1 MDVEKFLGWAEG
13 KGWTVERRTVP
24 LSLPKI
30 ITDRYEIPGLYKEFL
45 EKALL
50 CSGPMDTE
58 WFLCE
63 EGYRQDDPDAIRWN
77 ECEQISLEAARDLS
91 DQEEERRVTQFWD
104 GVLPFFLSVGSG
116 YEYYGFDLLGRFGPA
131 GGILHGFEPMFEEAE
146 RFAPDFP
153 AFLDKVAAGEVATGG
168 VLFDPEEP
176 LWRWPAARSRSVWKG
191 RAPRPFG
198 LCSIRRRNTATT
210 TGTAAAAITITTDT
224 GGKRWPNQPI
234 AVARGIRPPSGM
246 SWGMLSCWR

>member
-1 MDVEKFLGWAEG
+1 MDVEKFLDWAEG

-153 AFLDKVAAGEVATGG
+153 AFLDKVAAGEVSTGG
-168 VLFDPEEP
+168 VLFDPEEY
-176 LWRWPAARSRSVWKG
+176 AFMEMAG
-191 RAPRPFG
+191 RKEQERHM
-198 LCSIRRRNTATT
+198 RE
-210 TGTAAAAITITTDT
+210 TAAALQALLHPEEDLTHRD
-224 GGKRWPNQPI
+224 GCGHCHGREDQE
-234 AVARGIRPPSGM
+234 
-246 SWGMLSCWR
+246 

>member
-153 AFLDKVAAGEVATGG
+153 AFLDKVAAGEVSTGG
-168 VLFDPEEP
+168 VLFDPEEYAFMEMAGRKEQERLERESAQALGALLP
-176 LWRWPAARSRSVWKG
+176 PAAEHG
-191 RAPRPFG
+191 HDHG
-198 LCSIRRRNTATT
+198 DGC
-210 TGTAAAAITITTDT
+210 GCDHDHH
-224 GGKRWPNQPI
+224 
-234 AVARGIRPPSGM
+234 
-246 SWGMLSCWR
+246 

>member
-153 AFLDKVAAGEVATGG
+153 AFLDKVAAGEVSTGG
-168 VLFDPEEP
+168 VLFDPEEYAFMEIAGRKEQER
-176 LWRWPAARSRSVWKG
+176 LERESAQALRSLLHPEEEHCHDHG
-191 RAPRPFG
+191 DG
-198 LCSIRRRNTATT
+198 C
-210 TGTAAAAITITTDT
+210 GCDHDHH
-224 GGKRWPNQPI
+224 
-234 AVARGIRPPSGM
+234 
-246 SWGMLSCWR
+246 

>member
-30 ITDRYEIPGLYKEFL
+30 ITDRYELPGLYKEFL

-153 AFLDKVAAGEVATGG
+153 AFLDKVAAGEVSTGG
-168 VLFDPEEP
+168 VLFDPEEYAFMEMAGRKEQER
-176 LWRWPAARSRSVWKG
+176 LERESAQALRSLLHPEEEHCHDHG
-191 RAPRPFG
+191 DG
-198 LCSIRRRNTATT
+198 C
-210 TGTAAAAITITTDT
+210 GCDHDHH
-224 GGKRWPNQPI
+224 
-234 AVARGIRPPSGM
+234 
-246 SWGMLSCWR
+246 

>member
-153 AFLDKVAAGEVATGG
+153 AFLDKVAAGEVSTGG
-168 VLFDPEEP
+168 VLFDPEEYAFMEMAGRKEQER
-176 LWRWPAARSRSVWKG
+176 LERESAQALRSLLHPEEEHRHG
-191 RAPRPFG
+191 DG
-198 LCSIRRRNTATT
+198 C
-210 TGTAAAAITITTDT
+210 GCDHDHH
-224 GGKRWPNQPI
+224 
-234 AVARGIRPPSGM
+234 
-246 SWGMLSCWR
+246 

>member
-153 AFLDKVAAGEVATGG
+153 AFLDKVAAGEVSTGG
-168 VLFDPEEP
+168 VLFDPEEYAFMEMAGRKEQER
-176 LWRWPAARSRSVWKG
+176 LERESAQALRSLLHPEEEHCHDHG
-191 RAPRPFG
+191 DG
-198 LCSIRRRNTATT
+198 C
-210 TGTAAAAITITTDT
+210 GCDHDHH
-224 GGKRWPNQPI
+224 
-234 AVARGIRPPSGM
+234 
-246 SWGMLSCWR
+246 

>member
-91 DQEEERRVTQFWD
+91 DQEEEHRVTQFWD

-168 VLFDPEEP
+168 VLFDPEEYAFMEIAGRKEQER
-176 LWRWPAARSRSVWKG
+176 LERESAQALRSLLHPEEEHRHG
-191 RAPRPFG
+191 DG
-198 LCSIRRRNTATT
+198 C
-210 TGTAAAAITITTDT
+210 GCDHDHH
-224 GGKRWPNQPI
+224 
-234 AVARGIRPPSGM
+234 
-246 SWGMLSCWR
+246 

>member
-1 MDVEKFLGWAEG
+1 MDVEKFLDWAEG

-153 AFLDKVAAGEVATGG
+153 AFLDKVAAGEVSTGG
-168 VLFDPEEP
+168 VLFDPEEYAFMEIAGRKEQER
-176 LWRWPAARSRSVWKG
+176 LERESAQALRSLLHPEEEHCHDHG
-191 RAPRPFG
+191 DG
-198 LCSIRRRNTATT
+198 C
-210 TGTAAAAITITTDT
+210 GCDHDHH
-224 GGKRWPNQPI
+224 
-234 AVARGIRPPSGM
+234 
-246 SWGMLSCWR
+246 

>member
-168 VLFDPEEP
+168 VLFDPEEYAFMEIAGRKEQER
-176 LWRWPAARSRSVWKG
+176 LERESAQALRSLLHPEEEHCHDHG
-191 RAPRPFG
+191 DG
-198 LCSIRRRNTATT
+198 C
-210 TGTAAAAITITTDT
+210 GCDHDHH
-224 GGKRWPNQPI
+224 
-234 AVARGIRPPSGM
+234 
-246 SWGMLSCWR
+246 

>member
-91 DQEEERRVTQFWD
+91 DQEEERWVTQFWD

-153 AFLDKVAAGEVATGG
+153 AFLDKVAAGEVSTGG
-168 VLFDPEEP
+168 VLFDPEEYAFMEMAGRKEQER
-176 LWRWPAARSRSVWKG
+176 LERESAQALRSLLHPEEEHCHDHG
-191 RAPRPFG
+191 DG
-198 LCSIRRRNTATT
+198 C
-210 TGTAAAAITITTDT
+210 GCDHDHH
-224 GGKRWPNQPI
+224 
-234 AVARGIRPPSGM
+234 
-246 SWGMLSCWR
+246 

>member
-1 MDVEKFLGWAEG
+1 
-13 KGWTVERRTVP
+13 
-24 LSLPKI
+24 
-30 ITDRYEIPGLYKEFL
+30 
-45 EKALL
+45 
-50 CSGPMDTE
+50 MDTE

-168 VLFDPEEP
+168 VLFDPEEYAFMEMAGRKEQER
-176 LWRWPAARSRSVWKG
+176 LERESAQALRSLLHPEEEHCHDHG
-191 RAPRPFG
+191 DG
-198 LCSIRRRNTATT
+198 C
-210 TGTAAAAITITTDT
+210 GCDHDHH
-224 GGKRWPNQPI
+224 
-234 AVARGIRPPSGM
+234 
-246 SWGMLSCWR
+246 

>member
-1 MDVEKFLGWAEG
+1 MDVEKFLDWAEG

-45 EKALL
+45 EEVLL

-146 RFAPDFP
+146 GFAPDFP

-168 VLFDPEEP
+168 VLFDPEEYAFMEMAGRKEQER
-176 LWRWPAARSRSVWKG
+176 LERESAQALRSLLHPEEEHCHDHG
-191 RAPRPFG
+191 DG
-198 LCSIRRRNTATT
+198 C
-210 TGTAAAAITITTDT
+210 GCDHDHH
-224 GGKRWPNQPI
+224 
-234 AVARGIRPPSGM
+234 
-246 SWGMLSCWR
+246 

>member
-77 ECEQISLEAARDLS
+77 E
-91 DQEEERRVTQFWD
+91 
-104 GVLPFFLSVGSG
+104 
-116 YEYYGFDLLGRFGPA
+116 
-131 GGILHGFEPMFEEAE
+131 
-146 RFAPDFP
+146 
-153 AFLDKVAAGEVATGG
+153 
-168 VLFDPEEP
+168 
-176 LWRWPAARSRSVWKG
+176 
-191 RAPRPFG
+191 
-198 LCSIRRRNTATT
+198 
-210 TGTAAAAITITTDT
+210 
-224 GGKRWPNQPI
+224 
-234 AVARGIRPPSGM
+234 
-246 SWGMLSCWR
+246 

>member
-1 MDVEKFLGWAEG
+1 MDVEKFLDWAEG

-30 ITDRYEIPGLYKEFL
+30 ITDRYEIPGQYKEFL
-45 EKALL
+45 EEVLL

-131 GGILHGFEPMFEEAE
+131 GGILHGFEPMFEETE
-146 RFAPDFP
+146 GFAPDFP
-153 AFLDKVAAGEVATGG
+153 AFLDKVAAGEVSTGG
-168 VLFDPEEP
+168 VLFDPEEYAFMEMAGRKEQER
-176 LWRWPAARSRSVWKG
+176 LERESAQALRSLLHPEEEHCHDHG
-191 RAPRPFG
+191 DG
-198 LCSIRRRNTATT
+198 C
-210 TGTAAAAITITTDT
+210 GCDHDHH
-224 GGKRWPNQPI
+224 
-234 AVARGIRPPSGM
+234 
-246 SWGMLSCWR
+246 

>member
-30 ITDRYEIPGLYKEFL
+30 ITDRYEIPGQYKEFL
-45 EKALL
+45 EEVLL

-91 DQEEERRVTQFWD
+91 DQEEEHRVTQFWD

-153 AFLDKVAAGEVATGG
+153 AFLDKVAAGEVSTGG
-168 VLFDPEEP
+168 VLFDPEEYAFMEMAGRKEQER
-176 LWRWPAARSRSVWKG
+176 LERESAQALRSLLHPEEEHCHDHG
-191 RAPRPFG
+191 DG
-198 LCSIRRRNTATT
+198 C
-210 TGTAAAAITITTDT
+210 GCDHDHH
-224 GGKRWPNQPI
+224 
-234 AVARGIRPPSGM
+234 
-246 SWGMLSCWR
+246 

>member
-1 MDVEKFLGWAEG
+1 
-13 KGWTVERRTVP
+13 
-24 LSLPKI
+24 
-30 ITDRYEIPGLYKEFL
+30 
-45 EKALL
+45 
-50 CSGPMDTE
+50 MDTE

-91 DQEEERRVTQFWD
+91 DQEEEHRVTQFWD

-153 AFLDKVAAGEVATGG
+153 AFLDKVAAGEVSTGG
-168 VLFDPEEP
+168 VLFDPEEYAFMEMAGRKEQER
-176 LWRWPAARSRSVWKG
+176 LERESAQALRSLLHPEEEHCHDHG
-191 RAPRPFG
+191 DG
-198 LCSIRRRNTATT
+198 C
-210 TGTAAAAITITTDT
+210 GCDHDHH
-224 GGKRWPNQPI
+224 
-234 AVARGIRPPSGM
+234 
-246 SWGMLSCWR
+246 

>member
-168 VLFDPEEP
+168 VLFDPEEYAFMEMAGRKEQER
-176 LWRWPAARSRSVWKG
+176 LERESAQALRSLLHPEEEHCHDHG
-191 RAPRPFG
+191 DG
-198 LCSIRRRNTATT
+198 C
-210 TGTAAAAITITTDT
+210 GCDHDHH
-224 GGKRWPNQPI
+224 
-234 AVARGIRPPSGM
+234 
-246 SWGMLSCWR
+246 

>member
-1 MDVEKFLGWAEG
+1 MDVEKFLDWAEG

-153 AFLDKVAAGEVATGG
+153 AFLDKVAAGEVSTGG
-168 VLFDPEEP
+168 VLFDPEEYAFMEMAGRKEQER
-176 LWRWPAARSRSVWKG
+176 LERESAQALRSLLHPEEEHRHG
-191 RAPRPFG
+191 DG
-198 LCSIRRRNTATT
+198 C
-210 TGTAAAAITITTDT
+210 GCDHDHH
-224 GGKRWPNQPI
+224 
-234 AVARGIRPPSGM
+234 
-246 SWGMLSCWR
+246 

>member
-168 VLFDPEEP
+168 VLFDPEEYAFMEIAGRKEQER
-176 LWRWPAARSRSVWKG
+176 LERESAQALRSLLHPEEEHRHG
-191 RAPRPFG
+191 DG
-198 LCSIRRRNTATT
+198 C
-210 TGTAAAAITITTDT
+210 GCDHDHH
-224 GGKRWPNQPI
+224 
-234 AVARGIRPPSGM
+234 
-246 SWGMLSCWR
+246 